1 MGDHMKDYDGLS
13 QDDKNNINFLLN
25 ASPETIQDWMNTVS
39 EQDLDYACD
48 LLYMLKLR
56 MIDIVAE
63 NDINDATKI
72 LSKYTTS

>member
-1 MGDHMKDYDGLS
+1 MKDYDGLS